1 MLLEMDKLLSKQK
14 DVVST
19 SSRNFGSITDSLNL
33 FNWPEDTSVSS
44 ENDTISSIIKKFIF
58 YPSVKTIRT
67 KFKMKSKFSFN
78 LISTDTIK
86 RIINDLEIKKLLLVK
101 FHFTFLKNAILFWA
115 QLQFV

>member
-44 ENDTISSIIKKFIF
+44 ESDTISSIIKKIAFH
-58 YPSVKTIRT
+58 PSIKTRT

-78 LISTDTIK
+78 LISTETTK

-101 FHFTFLKNAILFWA
+101 FHFTFLKNVILFWA
-115 QLQFV
+115 QSQFA

>member
-1 MLLEMDKLLSKQK
+1 MDKLLSKQK

-44 ENDTISSIIKKFIF
+44 ENDTISSIIKKF
-58 YPSVKTIRT
+58 
-67 KFKMKSKFSFN
+67 SFN
-78 LISTDTIK
+78 LISTETTK

-101 FHFTFLKNAILFWA
+101 FHFTFLKNVILFWA
-115 QLQFV
+115 QSQFA